1 MFEKREPFPWKIPV
15 LILVG
20 VLVLSSGIYIGI
32 KTRDLGKEN
41 NNVNVNAEQTKDKNT
56 KEVFQLM
63 ESCEIWVEKIYE
75 DGSSESNESMM
86 IGMVPKE
93 LLNKDE
99 EEIKEYLSEKYPDR
113 NIESIKKNK
122 IILSENIAKNDP
134 TRTNTYS
141 LEGSDGFITLYKYDS
156 NGNKSLIEKTQIHI
170 DVLPRSVQDELKKGI
185 LVNSEDEAYSKLE
198 NFGS

>member
-1 MFEKREPFPWKIPV
+1 MFEKKESFPWKIPV

-41 NNVNVNAEQTKDKNT
+41 NNVNAEQTTDKDT
-56 KEVFQLM
+56 KEVFELM
-63 ESCEIWVEKIYE
+63 ENCEIWVEKISQ
-75 DGSSESNESMM
+75 DKSSTSSESMM
-86 IGMVPKE
+86 IGIVPKE

-99 EEIKEYLSEKYPDR
+99 KEIKEYLSEKYPDR

-122 IILSENIAKNDP
+122 ILLSENVIKVD
-134 TRTNTYS
+134 TSKSNTYS
-141 LEGSDGFITLYKYDS
+141 LENTDGFVALYKYDEQ
-156 NGNKSLIEKTQIHI
+156 GNKSLIEKTQIHI
-170 DVLPRSVQDELKKGI
+170 DVLPKSVQEELKKGI
-185 LVNSEDEAYSKLE
+185 VVNSEDEAYSKLE